1 MHYTVIDNMLTL
13 LRAGA
18 FDDVAD
24 AEIVPMSQYKW
35 RVLMRAATVL
45 GVLQYVVRGGEKL
58 IPGNVYVCIDTAGL
72 QCPSFDV
79 DGTSYLFNRWTQQ
92 RLDDVREEEMNSHTT
107 SDESLHVLDLIV
119 ANANCMVRGKLSV
132 LGIVSLG
139 TYMRENTKAID
150 YEKVVQWLRRTNL
163 MQVSSLLGSI
173 LIDVFGF
180 SEDEVP
186 FLFQY
191 YSSGEKKLV
200 KCITETSKGDCLS
213 LPFRLNMALIETL
226 SYYFKRATSV
236 ITNIEE

>member
-58 IPGNVYVCIDTAGL
+58 VPNNVYVCIDTAGL
-72 QCPSFDV
+72 QCPTFDV

-92 RLDDVREEEMNSHTT
+92 RLYDVREEEMNSHAT

-119 ANANCMVRGKLSV
+119 ANANFMVRNELSV
-132 LGIVSLG
+132 LGIISLG
-139 TYMRENTKAID
+139 VYMRENSKTID
-150 YEKVVQWLRRTNL
+150 YEKVVPWLRRTNL

-173 LIDVFGF
+173 LIDCFGF

-200 KCITETSKGDCLS
+200 RCITSNGRGLS
-213 LPFRLNMALIETL
+213 LPFRLNMALVETL

>member
-1 MHYTVIDNMLTL
+1 ML

-35 RVLMRAATVL
+35 RMLMRTATVL
-45 GVLQYVVRGGEKL
+45 GILQYVVRGGEKL
-58 IPGNVYVCIDTAGL
+58 VPDNGWVCIDTSSL
-72 QCPSFDV
+72 KCPSFDV
-79 DGTSYLFNRWTQQ
+79 DGVSVLFNRWTQK
-92 RLDDVREEEMNSHTT
+92 RLDDVREEEMNLPTT

-119 ANANCMVRGKLSV
+119 ANANHIVRGNISV
-132 LGIVSLG
+132 LGIISLG
-139 TYMRENTKAID
+139 RYMRENSKTID
-150 YEKVVQWLRRTNL
+150 YEKIVPWLRRVNL
-163 MQVSSLLGSI
+163 MQVSSFLGSI

-186 FLFQY
+186 FVFQP
-191 YSSGEKKLV
+191 YSDGEKKLIR
-200 KCITETSKGDCLS
+200 CIRSNGHGIS
-213 LPFRLNMALIETL
+213 LPCRLNMALIETL